1 MIKNLPWFSVQWH
14 MTSRCDQRCNH
25 CYLWN
30 SPDVY
35 QREELHELPLV
46 DCIRLIDSVFELCKV
61 AGARPMFYLTGGDPL
76 ARPDFFEI
84 LSYLH
89 KKSVPTKI
97 MGNSHKL
104 SHETIRLLRCH
115 GVESYQLSLDGME
128 NKHDRCRGKGSFKKT
143 VDAIKLLKKCGM
155 PVVVMYTLSQENA
168 CDLAAVFE
176 LCCKLEVTTFG
187 FARFSPQ
194 VEPDS
199 KRQVQTEINPHSY
212 RKLLDTLYNKEKQS
226 HERGY
231 KTILSKKD
239 NLWNLYYYE
248 RGLWTPPD
256 NPDNKI
262 HSGCHIGRASLTVL
276 SDGAVYACRRFESPI
291 GKFPEQSALAIFTSD
306 SLHEYRNINKFT
318 KCSSCSLL
326 YFCRG
331 CPAISFYK
339 TGNFYGADPQC
350 WKNECGLN

>member
-1 MIKNLPWFSVQWH
+1 
-14 MTSRCDQRCNH
+14 MTSHCDQRCKH

-35 QREELHELPLV
+35 QREVSHELPLAG
-46 DCIRLIDSVFELCKV
+46 CIGLIDSVFELCKV

-76 ARPDFFEI
+76 ARPDFFKI

-89 KKSVPTKI
+89 KKSVPVQM
-97 MGNSHKL
+97 MGNAHGL
-104 SHETIRLLRCH
+104 SDEIIGLLKCH
-115 GVESYQLSLDGME
+115 GVKSYQLSLDGMK
-128 NKHDRCRGKGSFKKT
+128 NKHDWCRGKGSFKKT
-143 VDAIKLLKKCGM
+143 VDAIKLLKKNDM
-155 PVVVMYTLSQENA
+155 PVVIMFTLTQENA

-176 LCCKLEVTTFG
+176 LCCKLEVTKFA

-199 KRQVQTEINPHSY
+199 KRQAHTEINPHSY
-212 RKLLDTLYNKEKQS
+212 RKLLDTLYNKEQQA

-231 KTILSKKD
+231 RTILSKKD

-276 SDGAVYACRRFESPI
+276 SDGTVYACRRFESPI

-306 SLHEYRNINKFT
+306 SLQEYRNINKFT

-350 WKNECGLN
+350 WKN